1 MPEEKNA
8 SVKDGPVDK
17 FKGVY
22 IIFFWLGIGTL
33 LPWNMFISVAA
44 YWGHK
49 FRTIETNA
57 TLETELPEE
66 TTIYDDAEDDS
77 TDDLSPG
84 PNKLQNAWNGYLAVA
99 AMVPNVTFL
108 ILNAVFGH
116 KFKTQPRLIV
126 SLIMVII
133 SFTFTAIMV
142 WVDTD
147 SWQQEFMTLTLVSV
161 AFINTN
167 AAIFQGGILGV
178 AGKFPPQY
186 MGAVF
191 GGQAVGGIFA
201 SGCNVVFLALG
212 ASAVMSGFF
221 CFVTSVV
228 FLLTSLVAYLFVTRS
243 EFYQH
248 YLGEKSQ
255 SEDQEK
261 KPEDSK
267 LLESKGD
274 SPVSVPVTVNPLRV
288 LLQIS
293 PYAAA
298 VLICFLVT
306 LGCFPAIT
314 VQAVSTMDKETAWAG
329 TFFIPVGCFLLFNI
343 GDYLGRFL
351 AEMIQL
357 PKPSKLGS
365 WIVLGLSIARF
376 AFLPLFLF
384 CNVNPTQRNL
394 TSVMFE
400 SDVAYIMIMLM
411 FSVSSGY
418 LATICMMS
426 GPQMVRGEEAGT
438 AASLLVAML
447 GIGLGTGAF
456 LSNFF
461 VKLL

>member
-1 MPEEKNA
+1 
-8 SVKDGPVDK
+8 
-17 FKGVY
+17 
-22 IIFFWLGIGTL
+22 
-33 LPWNMFISVAA
+33 
-44 YWGHK
+44 
-49 FRTIETNA
+49 
-57 TLETELPEE
+57 
-66 TTIYDDAEDDS
+66 
-77 TDDLSPG
+77 
-84 PNKLQNAWNGYLAVA
+84 
-99 AMVPNVTFL
+99 MVPNVTFL

-314 VQAVSTMDKETAWAG
+314 VQVEHHLIQQFLSSEGASIDIFRILLSL
-329 TFFIPVGCFLLFNI
+329 FFNLSCT
-343 GDYLGRFL
+343 YLR
-351 AEMIQL
+351 
-357 PKPSKLGS
+357 
-365 WIVLGLSIARF
+365 
-376 AFLPLFLF
+376 LFLQWTRKLRGLEPSSF
-384 CNVNPTQRNL
+384 QLDVSFSS
-394 TSVMFE
+394 TSE
-400 SDVAYIMIMLM
+400 TISED
-411 FSVSSGY
+411 SS
-418 LATICMMS
+418 L
-426 GPQMVRGEEAGT
+426 R
-438 AASLLVAML
+438 
-447 GIGLGTGAF
+447 
-456 LSNFF
+456 
-461 VKLL
+461 